1 MKLFNPTQ
9 CLCFPS
15 DAQSNGRRLQTVLL
29 DVEYRGMGHSLTH
42 ILCWHK
48 FLGKKEERLSGENIL
63 SGSLM
68 RGITSKSLH
77 KHSHHP
83 PSISACQSGYQG
95 SWRKYRSCHWNSKL
109 RKFWMIDV
117 HHMTCW
123 FANTVKLK
131 KYYQLNNI
139 LMWAKGHWRPKVH
152 VKHDDKRRCTV
163 AVALGSHTKN
173 S

>member
-15 DAQSNGRRLQTVLL
+15 DTHSNGRRLQTVLL

-42 ILCWHK
+42 ILCWLK
-48 FLGKKEERLSGENIL
+48 FLGKKEERLSRENIL

-83 PSISACQSGYQG
+83 LSNSACQSGYRG

-109 RKFWMIDV
+109 GRFWMIDV
-117 HHMTCW
+117 HQMTCW

-131 KYYQLNNI
+131 NTVSWKIFWCEQKATGGLWS
-139 LMWAKGHWRPKVH
+139 MWNTTINTAAQW
-152 VKHDDKRRCTV
+152 
-163 AVALGSHTKN
+163 LWL
-173 S
+173 